1 MNSPTAWAWE
11 LGIDKK
17 GLADA
22 AVAALS
28 ADRRL
33 VWGHCRVY
41 DILVVYEL
49 YMDYSYSY

>member
-1 MNSPTAWAWE
+1 MYHYESPWIHQNPE
-11 LGIDKK
+11 LGSLASTKK

-41 DILVVYEL
+41 DYGLQL
-49 YMDYSYSY
+49 